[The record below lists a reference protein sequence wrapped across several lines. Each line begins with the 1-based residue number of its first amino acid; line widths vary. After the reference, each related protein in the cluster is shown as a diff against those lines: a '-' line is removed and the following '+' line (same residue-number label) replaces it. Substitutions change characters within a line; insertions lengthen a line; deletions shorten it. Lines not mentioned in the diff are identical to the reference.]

1 MAGTELEKIND
12 FLSTEGEVI
21 RSVCDDE
28 AASIALAQELC
39 PGKPYCSVRQWVL
52 VDLDISDDK
61 KVLVKGQGFQPILLY
76 AHSVVTDSARRFAP
90 GDWVRSTLL
99 VDLKSNF
106 LFETKNSVY
115 ILLGAGSRKTVEPAV
130 VTSIF

>member
-1 MAGTELEKIND
+1 MADTRIEKISG
-12 FLSTEGEVI
+12 FLSNKGEAI
-21 RSVCDDE
+21 YSACDDE
-28 AASIALAQELC
+28 AAGIALAQELC

-61 KVLVKGQGFQPILLY
+61 KASVAAQGFQPILLY
-76 AHSVVTDSARRFAP
+76 AHTVVTDSARRFSP
-90 GDWVRSTLL
+90 DDWVRSTLL
-99 VDLKSNF
+99 IDLKSNC

-115 ILLGAGSRKTVEPAV
+115 ILLGAGSRKTAEPAV

>member
-1 MAGTELEKIND
+1 MVNINIEQVSD
-12 FLSTEGEVI
+12 FLLQNGETI
-21 RSVCDDE
+21 QSVCDDE
-28 AASIALAQELC
+28 AAGIALAQELC
-39 PGKPYCSVRQWVL
+39 PGKPYCSVRQWIL
-52 VDLDISDDK
+52 VDLDISDAQ
-61 KVLVKGQGFQPILLY
+61 KVLVLDQGFQPILLY
-76 AHSVVTDSARRFAP
+76 AHSVVTDSARRFSA

-115 ILLGAGSRKTVEPAV
+115 ILLGVGSRKLANPDA

>member
-1 MAGTELEKIND
+1 MGNISIEEISD
-12 FLSTEGEVI
+12 FLTRAGEPI
-21 RSVCDDE
+21 ASVCDDE
-28 AASIALAQELC
+28 IAGIALAQELC
-39 PGKPYCSVRQWVL
+39 PRKPYCSVRQWIL
-52 VDLDISDDK
+52 VDLDITDDK
-61 KVLVKGQGFQPILLY
+61 KALVSEQGFQPILLY
-76 AHSVVTDSARRFAP
+76 AHTVVTDSARRFSP

-115 ILLGAGSRKTVEPAV
+115 ILLGGGNRKTAEPAV

>member
-1 MAGTELEKIND
+1 MAGTKLEKFND
-12 FLSTEGEVI
+12 FLLTEGEVI
-21 RSVCDDE
+21 DSTCDDE

-61 KVLVKGQGFQPILLY
+61 KALLKNQGLQPILLY

-99 VDLKSNF
+99 VNLKSDF

-115 ILLGAGSRKTVEPAV
+115 ILLGAGRRKTAEPTV